1 MESYEPRKV
10 VLWHY
15 RNLTGIRMDSTR
27 NTKHSPPPNLWEAVR
42 EQFVCLKLL
51 RFSAQESC
59 LLRQIQ

>member
-1 MESYEPRKV
+1 MALQEPNRHSHGQHKK
-10 VLWHY
+10 Y
-15 RNLTGIRMDSTR
+15 
-27 NTKHSPPPNLWEAVR
+27 KAFSPPPNLWEAVR